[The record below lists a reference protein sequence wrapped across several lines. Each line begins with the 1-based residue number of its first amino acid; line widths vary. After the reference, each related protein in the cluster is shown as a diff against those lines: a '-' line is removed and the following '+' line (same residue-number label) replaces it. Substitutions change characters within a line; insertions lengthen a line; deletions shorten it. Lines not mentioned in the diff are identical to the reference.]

1 MRPGTDSLDITRL
14 TANRQRP
21 DREASPDVQD
31 GASADYRAAFASH
44 FTSEM
49 RVKTALN
56 PRPLRVYDVVDVFA
70 DSGEFLFR
78 GTVEARDE
86 TGRVQVRY
94 LKDSE
99 SRKTALE
106 IVRIENCR
114 YADAMSPPATL
125 RQWEAD
131 RGVETSVPPF

>member
-14 TANRQRP
+14 SANGQQP
-21 DREASPDVQD
+21 DAQEES
-31 GASADYRAAFASH
+31 SADYRAEFTSR

-49 RVKTALN
+49 RARSALK
-56 PRPLRVYDVVDVFA
+56 PRSLQVFDVVDVFA

-86 TGRVQVRY
+86 AGRVQVRY
-94 LKDSE
+94 LVDPQ
-99 SRKTALE
+99 SRKTA
-106 IVRIENCR
+106 VQTARIENCR
-114 YADAMSPPATL
+114 YADAMPPPATL

-131 RGVETSVPPF
+131 RGVETSVPPY